1 MMERYQKLRIAN
13 GFMVMFVG
21 MLAGFMLIFN
31 LVGGFEIWPGKIIEF
46 SVYGTTEGWVRA
58 HSGGIT
64 NGMLVVI
71 VALALPKLA
80 LSKSMNRFF
89 AWGLIYVAWSFT
101 IFYWIGNAAGNRS
114 LTFGDSQLGQSD
126 WLSIIGFLPGVP
138 SIFLAP
144 IILYIGA
151 RAVMRQ
157 ADKNE

>member
-1 MMERYQKLRIAN
+1 MERYQKLMIAN
-13 GFMVMFVG
+13 GFMVMFVA

-31 LVGGFEIWPGKIIEF
+31 LVGGVEVWPGKIIEF
-46 SVYGTTEGWVRA
+46 SVYGTTDGWVRA

-80 LSKSMNRFF
+80 LSQSMNRFF

-101 IFYWIGNAAGNRS
+101 LFYWIGNAAGNRS

-144 IILYIGA
+144 IILYVGA
-151 RAVMRQ
+151 RALMRQ
-157 ADKNE
+157 VDKD

>member
-1 MMERYQKLRIAN
+1 MERYQKLMIAN
-13 GFMVMFVG
+13 GFMVMFVA

-31 LVGGFEIWPGKIIEF
+31 LVGGVEVWPGKIIEF
-46 SVYGTTEGWVRA
+46 SVYGTSDGWVRA

-64 NGMLVVI
+64 TGMLVVI

-80 LSKSMNRFF
+80 LSQSMNRFF

-101 IFYWIGNAAGNRS
+101 LFYWIGNAAGNRS

-144 IILYIGA
+144 IILYVGA
-151 RAVMRQ
+151 RALMRQ
-157 ADKNE
+157 VDKD

>member
-1 MMERYQKLRIAN
+1 MERYQKLMIAN
-13 GFMVMFVG
+13 GFMVMFVA

-31 LVGGFEIWPGKIIEF
+31 LVGGVEVWPGKIIEF
-46 SVYGTTEGWVRA
+46 SVYGTTDGWVRA

-80 LSKSMNRFF
+80 LSQSMNRFF

-101 IFYWIGNAAGNRS
+101 LFYWIGNAAANRS

-144 IILYIGA
+144 IILYVGA
-151 RAVMRQ
+151 RALMRQ
-157 ADKNE
+157 VDKD